1 MWRGLALLSSISIVL
16 TAATMQEKANVPSA
30 DVIEARQESMDMSS
44 ITLHGMSDAIK
55 AGREAKTQAYS
66 AAALAKW
73 AKTLPAMFPAGT
85 GQADTSTNSQALAN
99 IWQERLEF
107 EKVAADY
114 ARATTDLASFAAAN
128 DTAGFTKQ
136 LDQVNRTCSSCH
148 TRYKAGAQTP
158 PKK

>member
-44 ITLHGMSDAIK
+44 SDAIK